1 MNIAELGEV
10 MDKSSKKVS
19 IIMGVYNCQDTIN
32 KSIDSIL
39 NQTYENWELIICD
52 DCSVDNTYKIVSEYA
67 KNNQERVKLIRNNEN
82 LTLGPT
88 LNRCLKFATGD
99 YIARHD
105 GDDLYKPYKL
115 EKQVK
120 FLNENKEYQ
129 LVGTG
134 MKVFDEN
141 GVYGNRILK
150 EIPNSKDL
158 MRGSTFA
165 HATIMTKAYVYKEL
179 NGYSEEENRR
189 GVEDYDLWF
198 RFFSNGYRGYN
209 LQEAL
214 YCVREDR
221 DAYKRKN
228 IKRRFNEISTML
240 SGRKVLGLDFKYSLY
255 IIKPIIT
262 MITPKFLLK
271 MYAEKKMSPSM

>member
-1 MNIAELGEV
+1 MSNSNPKI
-10 MDKSSKKVS
+10 S
-19 IIMGVYNCQDTIN
+19 IIMGIYNCQDTLSY
-32 KSIDSIL
+32 SIDSII
-39 NQTYENWELIICD
+39 NQTYDNWELIMCD
-52 DCSVDNTYKIVSEYA
+52 DCSKDNTYKIAKQYA
-67 KNNQERVKLIRNNEN
+67 EMYPKKIKLIKNKAN

-88 LNRCLKFATGD
+88 LNRCLKYANGN

-105 GDDLYKPYKL
+105 GDDLYKEDKL
-115 EKQVK
+115 EKQVR
-120 FLNENKEYQ
+120 FLNSNKEYE

-141 GVYGNRILK
+141 GAYGNRILK
-150 EIPNSKDL
+150 EIPNPKDL

-165 HATIMTKAYVYKEL
+165 HATIMARAYVYKNL

-209 LQEAL
+209 LQEVL
-214 YCVREDR
+214 YEVREDR
-221 DAYKRKN
+221 SSYKRKN

-240 SGRKVLGLDFKYSLY
+240 SGRRILGLDFKYSLY

-262 MITPKFLLK
+262 VITPKFLLK
-271 MYAEKKMSPSM
+271 MYAEKKMSLNM